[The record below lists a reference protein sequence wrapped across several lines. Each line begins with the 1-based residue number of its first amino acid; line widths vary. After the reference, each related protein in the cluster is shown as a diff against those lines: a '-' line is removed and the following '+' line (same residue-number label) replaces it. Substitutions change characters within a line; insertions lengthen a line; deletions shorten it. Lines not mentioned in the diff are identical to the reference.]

1 METIGTLSLIVL
13 VRMPGTL
20 KETTKTVYT
29 ERGITFAQADE
40 TFRQFKLDNPHLGA
54 MAKFTPDSVW
64 L

>member
-13 VRMPGTL
+13 VRMPL
-20 KETTKTVYT
+20 RETTKTVYT
-29 ERGITFAQADE
+29 EQGITFAQADE